1 MKLVGIFAE
10 ILFCGVKI
18 VRKRG
23 EKSAK
28 GRAFVCVCARGE
40 SEKRKKIL
48 AWLSKLFGWA
58 RKEEES
64 GVRANVYVNFSFCT
78 RTLAHTSGS
87 RPWLERL
94 GIKLLNLCEEV

>member
-1 MKLVGIFAE
+1 MS
-10 ILFCGVKI
+10 
-18 VRKRG
+18 KRG
-23 EKSAK
+23 ERSAY
-28 GRAFVCVCARGE
+28 VCARGE

-48 AWLSKLFGWA
+48 AWLSKHFGSA
-58 RKEEES
+58 RKEEER

-87 RPWLERL
+87 RPWPERL

>member
-1 MKLVGIFAE
+1 MY
-10 ILFCGVKI
+10 
-18 VRKRG
+18 
-23 EKSAK
+23 
-28 GRAFVCVCARGE
+28 VCVRGE

-48 AWLSKLFGWA
+48 AWLSKHFGWA
-58 RKEEES
+58 RKEEER